1 MDESDLTTFVNL
13 VRSMRN
19 AQKDYFK
26 QRDQNALLESKRYEG
41 LVDKFIKRFDEKNKP
56 SEIEQGPMLPF

>member
-1 MDESDLTTFVNL
+1 MDEDLTTLVNL

-19 AQKDYFK
+19 AQKDYYK
-26 QRDQNALLESKRYEG
+26 KRDQNALLESKKYES

-56 SEIEQGPMLPF
+56 DEIELGPELPF

>member
-1 MDESDLTTFVNL
+1 MDESDLTTLVNL

-26 QRDQNALLESKRYEG
+26 HRDQNALLESKRYEG

-56 SEIEQGPMLPF
+56 SEVEQGPMLPF